1 MRRYLGNL
9 KYTFVSL
16 QRLKYRMIFVVVN
29 FISNFSSKI
38 KWCICC
44 STNSVWALC
53 WKLVNRFLFAALS
66 PHGFPQ
72 AWGVMLPKPIYKA
85 HLDIEF
91 HLFFQVPLGHGAIR
105 SVCGLLRASA
115 DMVARDE
122 RWRSRAGMS
131 PAPPSLTHP
140 CPSCKPVLGRW
151 ALPPWWWWLGKACL
165 PFNVVNYNLWEKREI

>member
-105 SVCGLLRASA
+105 SVCGLLCASA

-122 RWRSRAGMS
+122 RGRSRAGMS
-131 PAPPSLTHP
+131 PAPLSPTQP

-151 ALPPWWWWLGKACL
+151 ALPPWWRWLGKACL
-165 PFNVVNYNLWEKREI
+165 PFNVVN